1 MLYLA
6 ISTPPNPSIFL
17 FPTITLTTIQ
27 LWTFQLTSTIG
38 TTLQWSRAR
47 PGPCG
52 VAGHSPRY
60 DEEMDQGICS
70 YNSRCH
76 RMTGVR
82 SSQLIEENYITLFQ
96 ISRISPGIGMGFLLI
111 STDWPF

>member
-1 MLYLA
+1 MIHRTLYFCVCYFGYFYP
-6 ISTPPNPSIFL
+6 SYPSIFR

-27 LWTFQLTSTIG
+27 PWTLRFTSTIG
-38 TTLQWSRAR
+38 TTLQFQWSRAR
-47 PGPCG
+47 PGPRG

-70 YNSRCH
+70 YNRRCH

-82 SSQLIEENYITLFQ
+82 SSQLIGESL
-96 ISRISPGIGMGFLLI
+96 
-111 STDWPF
+111 